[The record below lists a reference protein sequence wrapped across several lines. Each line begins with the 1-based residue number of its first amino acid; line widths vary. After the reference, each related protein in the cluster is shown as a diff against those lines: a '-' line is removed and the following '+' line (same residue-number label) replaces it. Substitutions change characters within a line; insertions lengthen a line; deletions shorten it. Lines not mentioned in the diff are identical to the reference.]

1 MVAVGNH
8 VWWFF
13 WGDEWFFVGNA
24 SEKTWE
30 WIVLM
35 GFFSDGFSDYQKLNF
50 WWLPTV
56 NCWIFGLPISPFKKA
71 AAKEYAGCAFAEQ
84 GSSTDPSKLWNP
96 LIVLLTDKKIR
107 ALPCLSQQ
115 VPPTGCDCIV
125 HGPHGLGI
133 HLDSCFMGI
142 RSASCGLAGE
152 SPTMHQQN
160 LMNHSTTS
168 RITLFLESYSFHLS
182 LISKNNTKRR
192 MYNESRQN

>member
-35 GFFSDGFSDYQKLNF
+35 GFFWWINSDYQKLNF
-50 WWLPTV
+50 WWLLTV

-125 HGPHGLGI
+125 HGPHGLGFLQNQCEFLVLEEAPSNKNKTWSMWI
-133 HLDSCFMGI
+133 VVSWGFDLHPVVWLVN
-142 RSASCGLAGE
+142 
-152 SPTMHQQN
+152 PQQC
-160 LMNHSTTS
+160 TS
-168 RITLFLESYSFHLS
+168 RI
-182 LISKNNTKRR
+182 
-192 MYNESRQN
+192 

>member
-1 MVAVGNH
+1 MDFRITRNL
-8 VWWFF
+8 
-13 WGDEWFFVGNA
+13 
-24 SEKTWE
+24 T
-30 WIVLM
+30 
-35 GFFSDGFSDYQKLNF
+35 SDGFSRWIAGFSDYRFLLSKKLQPRSIPVTAHLQNKVH
-50 WWLPTV
+50 PM
-56 NCWIFGLPISPFKKA
+56 ILPII
-71 AAKEYAGCAFAEQ
+71 YAMIGWCLFSFDKQLHQNLVALKTNCTNSEIHWLFC
-84 GSSTDPSKLWNP
+84 L
-96 LIVLLTDKKIR
+96 VDKKIR
-107 ALPCLSQQ
+107 ARPCLSQQ

-160 LMNHSTTS
+160 LMNHSSTS

-182 LISKNNTKRR
+182 LISKNNTNRR